1 MAFKSELKKALE
13 TTGDGAALVPYDLEA
28 FLEEEL
34 LKLQPL
40 AQLVDVIQA
49 ESKTHEYS
57 VRTSHPQAWFE
68 GESTPANSKNSAYTR
83 ESVQLKIQRIWGSVT
98 GFAQTVDEK
107 FIDALAAELEG
118 SLEGMA
124 NIMEYGLMW
133 GAADDRD
140 FSGDAYQYTGIIPRL
155 FSDAPSNVIDAEG
168 AKVSLDH
175 LDQAMAQASGFR
187 GVRQDPK
194 LWIMGI
200 RMKQIVDGLQT
211 RIQIPLTSVTL
222 ADGKVDMAAYD
233 RTAIL
238 ESDFIVPAA
247 STSSPS
253 DGSGSAASGGALADA
268 DWDYRIASVTAYGEQ
283 EASAAIGA
291 TTTSGSDNSVDLTW
305 TADPAAYLY
314 MIFREKDGS
323 GTFELLDIIAA
334 KTYDA
339 AGTVNGTVETYTDD
353 GSQTAKAIKPLES
366 DEQNILLANVNPTRG
381 AAFVGKVDDMGR
393 PVERLFSFV
402 ELARVK
408 DTYDYLVKSY
418 LALRIKH
425 PNLFSMV
432 RHVKTS

>member
-49 ESKTHEYS
+49 ESKTHEYN

-238 ESDFIVPAA
+238 ESDFIVPGTSAVTNLAA
-247 STSSPS
+247 VA
-253 DGSGSAASGGALADA
+253 GSGGSLPND
-268 DWDYRIASVTAYGEQ
+268 DYDYRVASVTVFGEQ
-283 EASAAIGA
+283 EATAAAGA
-291 TTTSGSDNSVDLTW
+291 VTLAAGEGAVDLSW
-305 TADPAAYLY
+305 DADANAVLY
-314 MIFREKDGS
+314 MIFRQTGGAGD
-323 GTFELLDIIAA
+323 FQLIDIIAA
-334 KTYDA
+334 QTYDA
-339 AGTVNGTVETYTDD
+339 EGTVNGTVETYTDD

-393 PVERLFSFV
+393 PVDRLFSFV

>member
-13 TTGDGAALVPYDLEA
+13 TTGDGAALVPYDLEE

-49 ESKTHEYS
+49 ESKTHEYN

-155 FSDAPSNVIDAEG
+155 FSDAPSNVIDAGG

-175 LDQAMAQASGFR
+175 LDQAMAQAAGYR

-194 LWIMGI
+194 LWVMGI

-238 ESDFIVPAA
+238 ESDFIVPGTFAVTNLAA
-247 STSSPS
+247 VA
-253 DGSGSAASGGALADA
+253 GSGGSLPNDTY
-268 DWDYRIASVTAYGEQ
+268 DYRVASVTVFGEQ
-283 EASAAIGA
+283 EATAAAGA
-291 TTTSGSDNSVDLTW
+291 VTLAAGEGAVDLSW
-305 TADPAAYLY
+305 DADANAVLY
-314 MIFREKDGS
+314 MIFRQTGGAGD
-323 GTFELLDIIAA
+323 FQLIDIIAA
-334 KTYDA
+334 QTYDA
-339 AGTVNGTVETYTDD
+339 EGTVNGTVETYTDD

-393 PVERLFSFV
+393 PVERLFRFV